1 MSTFSSP
8 LKLTASQA
16 KIRRMSNQWNLCII
30 CQVSTVEKLSS
41 LSTKGQQ
48 TLLDAVNTRKDDV
61 FRRLHDEYSSLADV
75 DIERLC
81 YHKSCYKSYTSRVNL
96 EKFVMPDVNN
106 LKDTSNANQPCC
118 SHPVQTRSMFT
129 PFDWTTCIF
138 CKHKS
143 YKRDKNLRHL
153 ESDERLQ
160 KISELADH
168 KRDLELKSLLFS
180 EEFKSKALYHR
191 ACIANYLLSIPKK
204 EQFNDEKKYCF
215 FLPPELKTRYTS
227 AKLQRRLEKHY
238 GNSIVIQTQKGQGRS
253 NIVFSSS
260 ISIAEAIQ
268 AASHLKCELKLSEI
282 EAEVEIGPINEDQ
295 TLHAAASI
303 IRRQLQSLDIS
314 NETYPTPSEIS
325 LSYSTQHTPC
335 LLTKFLLWIIDDKS
349 YNGEDMSN
357 RAGQQ
362 YAVQTFDQQL
372 YAVAQQVK
380 WSMPDVFHSHI
391 IRLGGFHGL
400 SCFIATVGKLWAS
413 AGLSDLLVDSG
424 IYASNTV
431 DQMLVGKQFNRGVR
445 GLTLA
450 YEALMVLLFKAFFN
464 WCRDENRMKTIQPNV
479 WKVFLDCHSS
489 FAVPSTPQSTEDIE
503 EFFNVF
509 EEHILPLFEEFRTH
523 YCNKEKAE
531 SFPTANAHRM
541 SSRQTS
547 DQIKRPAPIIVRFI
561 NYGDKQYALSKG
573 YNLSDKHMRVFDD
586 LPPVMK
592 ESRHEL
598 AKMAYKIR
606 NEEHLQTRIKVVGTR
621 ILLQTQLSGLAK
633 NSSNTDKSCIPTRLI
648 SPGYNINDDINDNVF
663 EATVEN
669 AAFGGGASAVN
680 HDRVP
685 EVIPDVYNILLQ
697 NQILMQ
703 NMMKKQMFST
713 TDSSNNVNKNNSR
726 KSATISRTPAPVVKK
741 HNKHHDDYQSQ
752 LDKLFDVN
760 NNKSEQSEQ
769 LYSDISSA
777 ESNDESVYDSDDDCS
792 GDEELAE
799 NTSKKNDNVNVL
811 ESMKE
816 FISTEELS
824 GPKINNDL
832 AGYMNQGLRTRPNED
847 KLKELTQKYNKPAN
861 VSSLKVPSI

>member
-1 MSTFSSP
+1 MAKTKVTPRKNREETIGIKCNKNFANLGTLKRHNRTFHEGTVQNFNCNICDANFTRKYNIKKHIREKHNGTDQENYTETTGTPKQMAIQVEKWVPPFEARKWDSTKKPTFRIIAGKSSVTYP
-8 LKLTASQA
+8 EKKEKHQKFWKTEDKSVLTACVKAFHKIFTQFIGNGELYTSPEVDDESKEGKYKIWLNERYSDVYERLVELLQCKHATVKELSLSTLMKLVTAEGQNPITVITA
-16 KIRRMSNQWNLCII
+16 KQSNFPIHRFQEIMRGLISVDYNHKDLITRFQEYLDYDDVRFHVLKFLI
-30 CQVSTVEKLSS
+30 KDIKEKKQQVNNISNGGYATVSTVEKLSS

-168 KRDLELKSLLFS
+168 K
-180 EEFKSKALYHR
+180 
-191 ACIANYLLSIPKK
+191 
-204 EQFNDEKKYCF
+204 QKYCF

-523 YCNKEKAE
+523 YCSSE
-531 SFPTANAHRM
+531 SCRNYLTHI
-541 SSRQTS
+541 
-547 DQIKRPAPIIVRFI
+547 QI
-561 NYGDKQYALSKG
+561 S
-573 YNLSDKHMRVFDD
+573 
-586 LPPVMK
+586 
-592 ESRHEL
+592 
-598 AKMAYKIR
+598 
-606 NEEHLQTRIKVVGTR
+606 EE
-621 ILLQTQLSGLAK
+621 
-633 NSSNTDKSCIPTRLI
+633 
-648 SPGYNINDDINDNVF
+648 
-663 EATVEN
+663 
-669 AAFGGGASAVN
+669 
-680 HDRVP
+680 
-685 EVIPDVYNILLQ
+685 
-697 NQILMQ
+697 
-703 NMMKKQMFST
+703 
-713 TDSSNNVNKNNSR
+713 
-726 KSATISRTPAPVVKK
+726 
-741 HNKHHDDYQSQ
+741 
-752 LDKLFDVN
+752 
-760 NNKSEQSEQ
+760 
-769 LYSDISSA
+769 
-777 ESNDESVYDSDDDCS
+777 DDD
-792 GDEELAE
+792 E
-799 NTSKKNDNVNVL
+799 NGV
-811 ESMKE
+811 
-816 FISTEELS
+816 
-824 GPKINNDL
+824 
-832 AGYMNQGLRTRPNED
+832 
-847 KLKELTQKYNKPAN
+847 
-861 VSSLKVPSI
+861 

>member
-61 FRRLHDEYSSLADV
+61 FRRLHDEYSSLTDV

-168 KRDLELKSLLFS
+168 K
-180 EEFKSKALYHR
+180 
-191 ACIANYLLSIPKK
+191 
-204 EQFNDEKKYCF
+204 QKYCF

-391 IRLGGFHGL
+391 IRLGGFHGV
-400 SCFIATVGKLWAS
+400 SCFIATVGKLWES

-424 IYASNTV
+424 IYASNTA

-450 YEALMVLLFKAFFN
+450 FEALMVLLFKAFFN

-503 EFFNVF
+503 EFFDVF
-509 EEHILPLFEEFRTH
+509 EEHILPLFENSEH
-523 YCNKEKAE
+523 
-531 SFPTANAHRM
+531 
-541 SSRQTS
+541 
-547 DQIKRPAPIIVRFI
+547 IIVV
-561 NYGDKQYALSKG
+561 L
-573 YNLSDKHMRVFDD
+573 RVVETILLTFK
-586 LPPVMK
+586 LVKKMTM
-592 ESRHEL
+592 
-598 AKMAYKIR
+598 KMA
-606 NEEHLQTRIKVVGTR
+606 
-621 ILLQTQLSGLAK
+621 
-633 NSSNTDKSCIPTRLI
+633 
-648 SPGYNINDDINDNVF
+648 
-663 EATVEN
+663 
-669 AAFGGGASAVN
+669 SA
-680 HDRVP
+680 
-685 EVIPDVYNILLQ
+685 
-697 NQILMQ
+697 
-703 NMMKKQMFST
+703 
-713 TDSSNNVNKNNSR
+713 
-726 KSATISRTPAPVVKK
+726 
-741 HNKHHDDYQSQ
+741 
-752 LDKLFDVN
+752 
-760 NNKSEQSEQ
+760 
-769 LYSDISSA
+769 
-777 ESNDESVYDSDDDCS
+777 
-792 GDEELAE
+792 
-799 NTSKKNDNVNVL
+799 
-811 ESMKE
+811 
-816 FISTEELS
+816 
-824 GPKINNDL
+824 
-832 AGYMNQGLRTRPNED
+832 
-847 KLKELTQKYNKPAN
+847 
-861 VSSLKVPSI
+861 

>member
-168 KRDLELKSLLFS
+168 K
-180 EEFKSKALYHR
+180 
-191 ACIANYLLSIPKK
+191 
-204 EQFNDEKKYCF
+204 QKYCF

-450 YEALMVLLFKAFFN
+450 YEALMVLWFKAFFN

-523 YCNKEKAE
+523 YC
-531 SFPTANAHRM
+531 S
-541 SSRQTS
+541 
-547 DQIKRPAPIIVRFI
+547 
-561 NYGDKQYALSKG
+561 
-573 YNLSDKHMRVFDD
+573 
-586 LPPVMK
+586 
-592 ESRHEL
+592 
-598 AKMAYKIR
+598 
-606 NEEHLQTRIKVVGTR
+606 
-621 ILLQTQLSGLAK
+621 
-633 NSSNTDKSCIPTRLI
+633 I
-648 SPGYNINDDINDNVF
+648 SPTFAFWDMF
-663 EATVEN
+663 LRAVE
-669 AAFGGGASAVN
+669 
-680 HDRVP
+680 
-685 EVIPDVYNILLQ
+685 ILLQ
-697 NQILMQ
+697 NIRAERDGLWLLHL
-703 NMMKKQMFST
+703 
-713 TDSSNNVNKNNSR
+713 
-726 KSATISRTPAPVVKK
+726 KSVSAMLPYFFITNRTNYARWTPAYV
-741 HNKHHDDYQSQ
+741 
-752 LDKLFDVN
+752 LDMF
-760 NNKSEQSEQ
+760 
-769 LYSDISSA
+769 
-777 ESNDESVYDSDDDCS
+777 
-792 GDEELAE
+792 
-799 NTSKKNDNVNVL
+799 
-811 ESMKE
+811 
-816 FISTEELS
+816 
-824 GPKINNDL
+824 
-832 AGYMNQGLRTRPNED
+832 TRN
-847 KLKELTQKYNKPAN
+847 
-861 VSSLKVPSI
+861 S

>member
-1 MSTFSSP
+1 MSF
-8 LKLTASQA
+8 
-16 KIRRMSNQWNLCII
+16 
-30 CQVSTVEKLSS
+30 
-41 LSTKGQQ
+41 
-48 TLLDAVNTRKDDV
+48 LL
-61 FRRLHDEYSSLADV
+61 E
-75 DIERLC
+75 
-81 YHKSCYKSYTSRVNL
+81 
-96 EKFVMPDVNN
+96 
-106 LKDTSNANQPCC
+106 
-118 SHPVQTRSMFT
+118 
-129 PFDWTTCIF
+129 
-138 CKHKS
+138 
-143 YKRDKNLRHL
+143 
-153 ESDERLQ
+153 
-160 KISELADH
+160 
-168 KRDLELKSLLFS
+168 
-180 EEFKSKALYHR
+180 
-191 ACIANYLLSIPKK
+191 
-204 EQFNDEKKYCF
+204 KYCF

-523 YCNKEKAE
+523 YCRQKIDKA
-531 SFPTANAHRM
+531 
-541 SSRQTS
+541 
-547 DQIKRPAPIIVRFI
+547 
-561 NYGDKQYALSKG
+561 
-573 YNLSDKHMRVFDD
+573 
-586 LPPVMK
+586 
-592 ESRHEL
+592 RHEILKKITDVTRQGTVLKGLHLNLKRYCRAQNSFL
-598 AKMAYKIR
+598 AYIR
-606 NEEHLQTRIKVVGTR
+606 
-621 ILLQTQLSGLAK
+621 
-633 NSSNTDKSCIPTRLI
+633 
-648 SPGYNINDDINDNVF
+648 DD
-663 EATVEN
+663 
-669 AAFGGGASAVN
+669 
-680 HDRVP
+680 
-685 EVIPDVYNILLQ
+685 
-697 NQILMQ
+697 
-703 NMMKKQMFST
+703 
-713 TDSSNNVNKNNSR
+713 
-726 KSATISRTPAPVVKK
+726 
-741 HNKHHDDYQSQ
+741 
-752 LDKLFDVN
+752 
-760 NNKSEQSEQ
+760 
-769 LYSDISSA
+769 
-777 ESNDESVYDSDDDCS
+777 
-792 GDEELAE
+792 AE
-799 NTSKKNDNVNVL
+799 NGWIQSNMNVTDLWWVGATDWNTGTWIWSYDFSPLNYTKWKKGEPNDYNG
-811 ESMKE
+811 
-816 FISTEELS
+816 TEETVVICIMMVNGMIEIAL
-824 GPKINNDL
+824 
-832 AGYMNQGLRTRPNED
+832 MNFHSFAR
-847 KLKELTQKYNKPAN
+847 TQK
-861 VSSLKVPSI
+861 VRR